1 MSRGSN
7 THEQYVTRCPVS
19 HLVHSPG
26 RMASVITRKISTR
39 DPGITILGSQQTRLA
54 RLSKNCT
61 PINRRPNI
69 RFHSLS
75 LLVIL
80 AIALQVSILPG
91 AKSAAYFF

>member
-19 HLVHSPG
+19 HMVHSPG
-26 RMASVITRKISTR
+26 HMASVITRKISTL
-39 DPGITILGSQQTRLA
+39 DPGITILRSHLTGLA
-54 RLSKNCT
+54 RLSNYT

-69 RFHSLS
+69 RFYSVL

-80 AIALQVSILPG
+80 AIVLQVSILPG
-91 AKSAAYFF
+91 GKSATCFF